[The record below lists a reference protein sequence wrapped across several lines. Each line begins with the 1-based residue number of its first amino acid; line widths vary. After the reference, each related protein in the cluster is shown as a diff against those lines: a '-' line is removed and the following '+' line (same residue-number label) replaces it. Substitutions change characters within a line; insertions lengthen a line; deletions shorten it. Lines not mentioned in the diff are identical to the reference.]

1 MFEKLS
7 EVKVLRDPIHGY
19 IHVDLQVIWDC
30 INSREVQRLKRIR
43 QLGGAFQVYH
53 TAEHSRFAHSLGVY
67 EIARRMVEE
76 IRDLRQTERGGKN
89 HGDGGRSASRSGA
102 WPVFACV

>member
-1 MFEKLS
+1 MFEKLN

-19 IHVDLQVIWDC
+19 IHVDLKVIWDC

-53 TAEHSRFAHSLGVY
+53 TAEHSLSL
-67 EIARRMVEE
+67 IH
-76 IRDLRQTERGGKN
+76 I
-89 HGDGGRSASRSGA
+89 S
-102 WPVFACV
+102 P

>member
-30 INSREVQRLKRIR
+30 INSR
-43 QLGGAFQVYH
+43 
-53 TAEHSRFAHSLGVY
+53 
-67 EIARRMVEE
+67 
-76 IRDLRQTERGGKN
+76 
-89 HGDGGRSASRSGA
+89 
-102 WPVFACV
+102 